1 MVRGKFLRS
10 RKHKNMYNFSTK
22 EKKIFIVQCRMHD
35 IPNACIVKKGSFFAC
50 LFVFQE
56 IVFCK
61 KESRETANKE
71 THRQRGARREKQTQ
85 KRGGR
90 SWIVKNCS
98 NSE

>member
-22 EKKIFIVQCRMHD
+22 EKKIFIVQCRTHD

-61 KESRETANKE
+61 KVGRQQTKRHTDREGQGGRNRETQE
-71 THRQRGARREKQTQ
+71 E
-85 KRGGR
+85 GGR
-90 SWIVKNCS
+90 P
-98 NSE
+98 